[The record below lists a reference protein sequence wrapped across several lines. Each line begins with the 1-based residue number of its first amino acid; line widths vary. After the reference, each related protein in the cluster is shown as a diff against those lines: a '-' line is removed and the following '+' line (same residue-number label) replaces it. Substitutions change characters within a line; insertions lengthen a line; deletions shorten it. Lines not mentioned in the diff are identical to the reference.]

1 MGSQTSMTSCHVD
14 VLVRHR
20 SRLAGPE
27 LHQSLLNF
35 AKEFVSV
42 LFMMFI
48 CALDE
53 NIRIG
58 GLVGT
63 QMCTNQLK
71 HKHEAFNLIYFILV
85 FLNITGR
92 Y

>member
-1 MGSQTSMTSCHVD
+1 MSMFWLSIGLGWLPD
-14 VLVRHR
+14 L
-20 SRLAGPE
+20 E
-27 LHQSLLNF
+27 LHQILLNF

-48 CALDE
+48 CSLDE

-58 GLVGT
+58 VLVGT

-71 HKHEAFNLIYFILV
+71 HKHEAFISFYFIL
-85 FLNITGR
+85 FQT
-92 Y
+92 

>member
-1 MGSQTSMTSCHVD
+1 MSMI
-14 VLVRHR
+14 LARR
-20 SRLAGPE
+20 GSRLASSV

-48 CALDE
+48 CSLHE
-53 NIRIG
+53 NIRTG

-71 HKHEAFNLIYFILV
+71 HKHEAFYFCL
-85 FLNITGR
+85 F
-92 Y
+92 

>member
-1 MGSQTSMTSCHVD
+1 MGSQTSVTSCHVD
-14 VLVRHR
+14 VLVRHG
-20 SRLAGPE
+20 SKLAGPE
-27 LHQSLLNF
+27 LHQILLNF
-35 AKEFVSV
+35 AKESVSV

-58 GLVGT
+58 GSIGT

-71 HKHEAFNLIYFILV
+71 HKHEAFVSFYFI
-85 FLNITGR
+85 FFQT
-92 Y
+92 

>member
-1 MGSQTSMTSCHVD
+1 MGSQTSVTSCHVD
-14 VLVRHR
+14 VLVRHG
-20 SRLAGPE
+20 SKLAGPE
-27 LHQSLLNF
+27 LHQILLNF

-48 CALDE
+48 CSLDE

-63 QMCTNQLK
+63 QVCTNQPT
-71 HKHEAFNLIYFILV
+71 HEHEAFLFYLF
-85 FLNITGR
+85 
-92 Y
+92 

>member
-1 MGSQTSMTSCHVD
+1 MGSQTSVTNRHVD
-14 VLVRHR
+14 VLVRHGT
-20 SRLAGPE
+20 RLAGSE
-27 LHQSLLNF
+27 LHRSLLNF

-48 CALDE
+48 CSLDE

-71 HKHEAFNLIYFILV
+71 HKHEAFYFSL
-85 FLNITGR
+85 F
-92 Y
+92 